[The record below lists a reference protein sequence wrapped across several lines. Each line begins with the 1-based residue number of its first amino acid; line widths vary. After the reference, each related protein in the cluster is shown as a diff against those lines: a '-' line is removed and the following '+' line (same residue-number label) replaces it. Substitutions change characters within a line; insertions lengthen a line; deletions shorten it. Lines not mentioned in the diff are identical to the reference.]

1 MRTPLPLYLALFGSL
16 ALAGCQ
22 ENDSE
27 PDPASHYD
35 VTLTYT
41 EQGVPHIKAADYVSL
56 GFGVGYAHGEEN
68 LCTLSEQIMK
78 LQGDKS
84 RWLGAGEQQ
93 RNLLSDLGYRSLDL
107 PGQAA
112 SLYDKLTPEA
122 RDLIEGYVA
131 GFNHSLAER
140 TSPADYP
147 SPCREAEWVDPIT
160 PVQLLAYHLD
170 LAQLAS
176 GRSFISAM
184 ASAQPPTDG
193 ILARAALPAPEL
205 DPVSLLTS
213 EGIGS
218 NGWALGAD
226 RSSNANS
233 LLLGNPHFP
242 WDGELRF
249 FEQHLQIPGELNVTG
264 ATMMGFPA
272 ILIGFNE
279 QLGWTHTV
287 SQSKRFTLY
296 QLSLDPD
303 NPLRYRYGDQWRE
316 MSQKQITVQVRQA
329 DGSLQP
335 HVQTLY
341 GSHFGPLVNLASLSP
356 TLGWTRNS
364 AISLRDANAGNYRML
379 EQWLAMAK
387 AQSTPAFFDALAAHQ
402 GVPWVNTLLV
412 DKSGQASYVDAT
424 QVPRLG
430 ARAEA
435 WWRAASQTPQLAP
448 IWQDGEGSVL
458 LPGNDPDFEWMD
470 SGQTRTPGLVPLSQ
484 APRQTRSD
492 YVYNANSSHWL
503 TNLAAPLEGY
513 SILYGPEQTVRSP
526 RTRYNAQ
533 LISTPDAMGLT
544 GADRRFTLQTLQQVL
559 THNGSLFARELREP
573 LLARCEAHPQI
584 LLTGGPLDLT
594 PSCKALANWDGEY
607 QLESRGA
614 HLMREWLTAFRT
626 SGHRDI
632 KDELFAIPFNPA
644 QAATTP
650 NGLAPWRGAPDQDP
664 ALLALAQAQQRLQAA
679 GIAPDAALGTLQ
691 FVQKAAG
698 LSPIPLPGGHS
709 FEGLFNMVQT
719 NLPSRSTSSLANIV
733 TGKAVPG
740 TTLRSLD
747 DDGDGQAELRYRA
760 NYGSSFVLALQFD
773 ANGPRAERFLSYGQ
787 SHDPESPHFTDQ
799 TELFA
804 RQQWQP
810 MRFTDEEI
818 AAHRERTLH
827 LKVPRVARP

>member
-1 MRTPLPLYLALFGSL
+1 MKTHFPLTLLGCLV
-16 ALAGCQ
+16 LAGCQ
-22 ENDSE
+22 ENNSE
-27 PDPASHYD
+27 PDPARHYD

-41 EQGVPHIKAADYVSL
+41 EQGVPHIKANDYASL
-56 GFGVGYAHGEEN
+56 GFGAGYAHAEEN

-78 LQGDKS
+78 LRGEKS

-93 RNLLSDLGYRSLDL
+93 RNLLSDVGYRVLDL
-107 PGQAA
+107 PAQAA
-112 SLYDKLTPEA
+112 ALYGKLAPDA
-122 RDLIEGYVA
+122 RDLVEGYVA
-131 GFNHSLAER
+131 GFNHSLAGR

-147 SPCREAEWVDPIT
+147 SPCRGAEWVEPIT

-184 ASAQPPTDG
+184 ASAQPPATASAQG
-193 ILARAALPAPEL
+193 RAALPAPAL

-249 FEQHLQIPGELNVTG
+249 YEQHLQIPGELNVTG

-296 QLSLDPD
+296 QLTLDPA

-316 MSQKQITVQVRQA
+316 MSQKEITVQVRQA

-335 HVQTLY
+335 YVQTLY
-341 GSHFGPLVNLASLSP
+341 ASHFGPMVNLASLSP
-356 TLGWTRNS
+356 SLGWTSSS
-364 AISLRDANAGNYRML
+364 AVSFRDANAGNYKML
-379 EQWLAMAK
+379 EQWLAMAR
-387 AQSTPAFFDALAAHQ
+387 AQSTPAFFEALAKHQ
-402 GVPWVNTLLV
+402 GVPWVNTLLI
-412 DKSGQASYVDAT
+412 DKTGQASYVDAT

-430 ARAEA
+430 TKAEA

-448 IWQDGEGSVL
+448 IWLDGEGSVL
-458 LPGNDPDFEWMD
+458 LPGNDPDFEWVD
-470 SGQTRTPGLVPLSQ
+470 SGQTRAPGLVPLSQ
-484 APRQTRSD
+484 APRLSRSD

-544 GADRRFTLQTLQQVL
+544 GADRRFTLQTLQGVM
-559 THNGSLFARELREP
+559 THNGSLFARELRDP
-573 LLARCEAHPQI
+573 LLARCQAHPQI
-584 LLTGGPLDLT
+584 QLTSGPLDLT
-594 PSCKALANWDGEY
+594 PSCNALANWDGEY

-632 KDELFAIPFNPA
+632 KDALFAIPFDPA
-644 QAATTP
+644 HGATTP
-650 NGLAPWRGAPDQDP
+650 RGLAPWSGAPDEDP

-679 GIAPDAALGTLQ
+679 GIAPDAELGALQ

-698 LSPIPLPGGHS
+698 LTPIALPGGNS

-719 NLPSRSTSSLANIV
+719 NLPSRSSSDLANIV
-733 TGKAVPG
+733 TGKAVAG

-747 DDGDGQAELRYRA
+747 DDGDGQPELRYRA

-773 ANGPRAERFLSYGQ
+773 DAGPKAERFLSYGQ

-799 TELFA
+799 TEQFA

-810 MRFTDEEI
+810 MRFTEQEI
-818 AAHRERTLH
+818 AAHLERTLH
-827 LKVPRVARP
+827 LKVLRTSSP

>member
-1 MRTPLPLYLALFGSL
+1 MRTPFPLTLLGCL
-16 ALAGCQ
+16 VLAGCQ
-22 ENDSE
+22 ENSSE
-27 PDPASHYD
+27 PDPARHYD

-41 EQGVPHIKAADYVSL
+41 EQGVPHIKANDYTSL
-56 GFGVGYAHGEEN
+56 GFGAGYAHAEEN

-78 LQGDKS
+78 LQGEKS

-93 RNLLSDLGYRSLDL
+93 RNLLSDVGYRSLDL
-107 PGQAA
+107 PAQAA
-112 SLYDKLTPEA
+112 ALYGRLAPDA
-122 RDLIEGYVA
+122 RHLIEGYVA
-131 GFNHSLAER
+131 GFNHSLSSRAG
-140 TSPADYP
+140 PADYP
-147 SPCREAEWVDPIT
+147 SPCRRAEWVEPIT

-176 GRSFISAM
+176 GRSFIGAM
-184 ASAQPPTDG
+184 ASAQPPG
-193 ILARAALPAPEL
+193 SGARARTALPVPEQ
-205 DPVSLLTS
+205 DPAALLTS

-233 LLLGNPHFP
+233 LLFGNPHFP

-249 FEQHLQIPGELNVTG
+249 YEQHLQIPGELNVTG

-296 QLSLDPD
+296 QLTLDPA

-316 MSQKQITVQVRQA
+316 MSQKAITVQVHQA

-335 HVQTLY
+335 YVQTVY
-341 GSHFGPLVNLASLSP
+341 ASHFGPMVNLASLSP
-356 TLGWTRNS
+356 SLGWTNS
-364 AISLRDANAGNYRML
+364 SAVSFRDANAGNYKML
-379 EQWLAMAK
+379 EQWLAMAR
-387 AQSTPAFFDALAAHQ
+387 AQSTPAFFEALAEHQ
-402 GVPWVNTLLV
+402 GVPWVNTLLI
-412 DKSGQASYVDAT
+412 DKTGQASYVDAT

-430 ARAEA
+430 AKAEA

-448 IWQDGEGSVL
+448 IWLDGEGSVL
-458 LPGNDPDFEWMD
+458 LPGNDPDFEWVD
-470 SGQTRTPGLVPLSQ
+470 SGQTRAPGLVPLSQ
-484 APRQTRSD
+484 APRLSRSD

-544 GADRRFTLQTLQQVL
+544 GADRRFTLQTLQGVV
-559 THNGSLFARELREP
+559 THNGSLFARELRDP
-573 LLARCEAHPQI
+573 LLARCQAHPLIQ
-584 LLTGGPLDLT
+584 LTSGPLDLT
-594 PSCKALANWDGEY
+594 PSCNALANWDGGY

-632 KDELFAIPFNPA
+632 KDALFAIPFDPA
-644 QAATTP
+644 HGATTP
-650 NGLAPWRGAPDQDP
+650 SGLAPWSGAPDEDP
-664 ALLALAQAQQRLQAA
+664 ALLALAQVQQRLQAA
-679 GIAPDAALGTLQ
+679 GIAPDAELGALQ

-698 LSPIPLPGGHS
+698 LTPIALPGGNS

-719 NLPSRSTSSLANIV
+719 NLPSRSSSDLANIV
-733 TGKAVPG
+733 TGKAVAG

-747 DDGDGQAELRYRA
+747 DDGDGQPELRYRA

-773 ANGPRAERFLSYGQ
+773 DAGPKAERFLSYGQ

-799 TELFA
+799 TEQFA

-810 MRFTDEEI
+810 MRFTEQEI
-818 AAHRERTLH
+818 AAHQERTLH
-827 LKVPRVARP
+827 LKVLRTTSP

>member
-1 MRTPLPLYLALFGSL
+1 MRTPFPLTLLGCL
-16 ALAGCQ
+16 VLAGCQ
-22 ENDSE
+22 ENSSE
-27 PDPASHYD
+27 PDPARHYD

-41 EQGVPHIKAADYVSL
+41 EQGVPHIKANDYASL
-56 GFGVGYAHGEEN
+56 GFGAGYAHAEEN
-68 LCTLSEQIMK
+68 LCTLSEQIIK
-78 LQGDKS
+78 LRGEKS

-93 RNLLSDLGYRSLDL
+93 RNLLSDVGYRSLDL
-107 PGQAA
+107 PAQAA
-112 SLYDKLTPEA
+112 ALYGRLAPDA
-122 RDLIEGYVA
+122 RHLIEGYVA
-131 GFNHSLAER
+131 GFNHSLSGRAG
-140 TSPADYP
+140 PADYP
-147 SPCREAEWVDPIT
+147 SPCRGAEWVEPIT
-160 PVQLLAYHLD
+160 PTQLLAYHLD

-176 GRSFISAM
+176 GRSFIGAM
-184 ASAQPPTDG
+184 ASAQPPG
-193 ILARAALPAPEL
+193 SGAWARAPLPVPEQ
-205 DPVSLLTS
+205 DPATLLTS

-249 FEQHLQIPGELNVTG
+249 YEQHLQIPGELNVTG

-296 QLSLDPD
+296 QLTLDPA

-316 MSQKQITVQVRQA
+316 MSQKAITVQVRQA

-335 HVQTLY
+335 YVQTVY
-341 GSHFGPLVNLASLSP
+341 ASHFGPMVNLASLSP
-356 TLGWTRNS
+356 SLGWTSSS
-364 AISLRDANAGNYRML
+364 AISFRDANAGNYKML
-379 EQWLAMAK
+379 EQWLAMAR
-387 AQSTPAFFDALAAHQ
+387 AQSTPAFFDALAEHQ
-402 GVPWVNTLLV
+402 GVPWVNTLLI
-412 DKSGQASYVDAT
+412 DKTGQASYVDAT

-430 ARAEA
+430 TKAEA

-448 IWQDGEGSVL
+448 IWLDGEGSVL
-458 LPGNDPDFEWMD
+458 LPGNDPDFEWVD
-470 SGQTRTPGLVPLSQ
+470 SGQTRVPGLVPLSQ

-533 LISTPDAMGLT
+533 LISTPDTMGLT
-544 GADRRFTLQTLQQVL
+544 GSDRRFTLQSLQRVL
-559 THNGSLFARELREP
+559 THNGSLFARELRDP
-573 LLARCEAHPQI
+573 LLARCQAHPLIQ
-584 LLTGGPLDLT
+584 LTGGPLDLT
-594 PSCKALANWDGEY
+594 PSCNALANWDGEY

-632 KDELFAIPFNPA
+632 KDALFAIPFDPA
-644 QAATTP
+644 HGATTP
-650 NGLAPWRGAPDQDP
+650 SGLAPWSGAPDLDP
-664 ALLALAQAQQRLQAA
+664 ALLALAQAQQRLQVA
-679 GIAPDAALGTLQ
+679 GIAPDAELGALQ

-698 LSPIPLPGGHS
+698 LTPIALPGGNS
-709 FEGLFNMVQT
+709 FEGMFNMVQT
-719 NLPSRSTSSLANIV
+719 NLPSRSSSDLANIV
-733 TGKAVPG
+733 TGKAVAG

-747 DDGDGQAELRYRA
+747 DDDDGQPELRYRA

-773 ANGPRAERFLSYGQ
+773 ATGPKAERFLSYGQ

-799 TELFA
+799 TEQFA

-810 MRFTDEEI
+810 MRFTEQEI
-818 AAHRERTLH
+818 AAHQERTLH
-827 LKVPRVARP
+827 LKVLRTTSP

>member
-1 MRTPLPLYLALFGSL
+1 MKTHFPLPLLGCLV
-16 ALAGCQ
+16 LAGCQ
-22 ENDSE
+22 ENSSE
-27 PDPASHYD
+27 PDPARHYD

-41 EQGVPHIKAADYVSL
+41 EQGVPHIKANDYASL
-56 GFGVGYAHGEEN
+56 GFGAGYAHAEEN

-78 LQGDKS
+78 LRGEKS

-93 RNLLSDLGYRSLDL
+93 RNLLSDVGYRSLDL
-107 PGQAA
+107 PAQAA
-112 SLYDKLTPEA
+112 ALYGKLAPDA
-122 RDLIEGYVA
+122 RDLVEGYVA
-131 GFNHSLAER
+131 GFNHSLAGR
-140 TSPADYP
+140 AGPADYP
-147 SPCREAEWVDPIT
+147 SPCRGAEWVEPIT

-184 ASAQPPTDG
+184 ASAQPPATAG
-193 ILARAALPAPEL
+193 AQGRAALPAPAL

-249 FEQHLQIPGELNVTG
+249 YEQHLQIPGKLNVTG

-296 QLSLDPD
+296 QLTLDPA
-303 NPLRYRYGDQWRE
+303 NPLRYRYGDRWRE
-316 MSQKQITVQVRQA
+316 MSQKEITVQVRQA

-341 GSHFGPLVNLASLSP
+341 ASHFGPMVNLASLSP
-356 TLGWTRNS
+356 SLGWISSS
-364 AISLRDANAGNYRML
+364 AVSLRDANAGNYKML
-379 EQWLAMAK
+379 EQWLAMAR
-387 AQSTPAFFDALAAHQ
+387 AQSTPAFFEALAEHQ
-402 GVPWVNTLLV
+402 GVPWVNTLLI
-412 DKSGQASYVDAT
+412 DKTGQASYVDAT

-430 ARAEA
+430 AKAEA

-448 IWQDGEGSVL
+448 IWLDGEGSVL
-458 LPGNDPDFEWMD
+458 LPGNDPDFEWVD
-470 SGQTRTPGLVPLSQ
+470 SGQTRAPGLVPLSQ
-484 APRQTRSD
+484 APRLSRSD

-544 GADRRFTLQTLQQVL
+544 GADRRFTLQTLQGVV
-559 THNGSLFARELREP
+559 THNGSLFARELRDP
-573 LLARCEAHPQI
+573 LLARCQAHPQI
-584 LLTGGPLDLT
+584 LLTSGPLDLT
-594 PSCKALANWDGEY
+594 PSCNALANWDGEY

-632 KDELFAIPFNPA
+632 KDALFAIPFNPA
-644 QAATTP
+644 HGATTP
-650 NGLAPWRGAPDQDP
+650 RGLAPWSGAPDEDP

-679 GIAPDAALGTLQ
+679 GIAPDAELGALQ

-698 LSPIPLPGGHS
+698 LTPIALPGGNS
-709 FEGLFNMVQT
+709 FEGMFNMVQT
-719 NLPSRSTSSLANIV
+719 NLPSRSSSDLANIV
-733 TGKAVPG
+733 TGKAVAG

-747 DDGDGQAELRYRA
+747 DDGDGQPELRYRA

-773 ANGPRAERFLSYGQ
+773 DAGPKAERFLSYGQ
-787 SHDPESPHFTDQ
+787 SHDPESPHFIDQ
-799 TELFA
+799 TEQFA

-810 MRFTDEEI
+810 MRFTEQEI
-818 AAHRERTLH
+818 AAHQERTLH
-827 LKVPRVARP
+827 LKVLRTSSP

>member
-1 MRTPLPLYLALFGSL
+1 MKTHFPLTLLGCLV
-16 ALAGCQ
+16 LAGCQ
-22 ENDSE
+22 ENNSE
-27 PDPASHYD
+27 PDPARHYD

-41 EQGVPHIKAADYVSL
+41 EQGVPHIKANDYASL
-56 GFGVGYAHGEEN
+56 GFGAGYAHAEEN

-78 LQGDKS
+78 LRGEKS

-93 RNLLSDLGYRSLDL
+93 RNLFSDVGYRALDL
-107 PGQAA
+107 PAQAA
-112 SLYDKLTPEA
+112 ALYGKLAPDA
-122 RDLIEGYVA
+122 RDLVEGYVA
-131 GFNHSLAER
+131 GFNHSLAGR

-147 SPCREAEWVDPIT
+147 SPCLGAEWVEPIT

-184 ASAQPPTDG
+184 ASAQPPATAG
-193 ILARAALPAPEL
+193 AQGRAALPAPAL

-249 FEQHLQIPGELNVTG
+249 YEQHLQIPGKLNVTG

-296 QLSLDPD
+296 QLTLDPA

-316 MSQKQITVQVRQA
+316 MSQKAITVQVHQA

-335 HVQTLY
+335 YVQTVY
-341 GSHFGPLVNLASLSP
+341 ASHFGPMVNLASLSP
-356 TLGWTRNS
+356 SLGWTNS
-364 AISLRDANAGNYRML
+364 SAVSFRDANAGNYKML
-379 EQWLAMAK
+379 EQWLAMAR
-387 AQSTPAFFDALAAHQ
+387 AQSTPAFFEALAEHQ
-402 GVPWVNTLLV
+402 GVPWVNTLLI
-412 DKSGQASYVDAT
+412 DKTGQASYVDAT

-430 ARAEA
+430 AKAEA

-448 IWQDGEGSVL
+448 IWLDGEGSVL
-458 LPGNDPDFEWMD
+458 LPGNDPDFEWVD
-470 SGQTRTPGLVPLSQ
+470 SGQTRAPGLVPLSQ

-533 LISTPDAMGLT
+533 LISTPDTMGLT
-544 GADRRFTLQTLQQVL
+544 GADRRFTLQTLQRVL
-559 THNGSLFARELREP
+559 THNGSLFARELRDP
-573 LLARCEAHPQI
+573 LLARCQAHPQI
-584 LLTGGPLDLT
+584 QLTSGPLDLT
-594 PSCKALANWDGEY
+594 PSCNALANWDGEY
-607 QLESRGA
+607 QLESRGT

-632 KDELFAIPFNPA
+632 KDALFAIPFDPA
-644 QAATTP
+644 HGATTP
-650 NGLAPWRGAPDQDP
+650 RGLAPWSGAPDEDP

-679 GIAPDAALGTLQ
+679 GIAPDAELGALQ

-698 LSPIPLPGGHS
+698 LTPIALPGGNS

-719 NLPSRSTSSLANIV
+719 NLPSRSSSDLANIV
-733 TGKAVPG
+733 TGKAVAG

-747 DDGDGQAELRYRA
+747 DDGDGQPELRYRA

-773 ANGPRAERFLSYGQ
+773 DAGPKAERFLSYGQ

-799 TELFA
+799 TEQFA

-810 MRFTDEEI
+810 MRFTEQEI
-818 AAHRERTLH
+818 AAHLERTLH
-827 LKVPRVARP
+827 LKVLRTSSP

>member
-1 MRTPLPLYLALFGSL
+1 MKTHFPLPLLGCLV
-16 ALAGCQ
+16 LAGCQ
-22 ENDSE
+22 ENSSE
-27 PDPASHYD
+27 PDPARHYD

-41 EQGVPHIKAADYVSL
+41 EQGVPHIKANDYASL
-56 GFGVGYAHGEEN
+56 GFGAGYAHAEEN

-78 LQGDKS
+78 LRGEKS

-93 RNLLSDLGYRSLDL
+93 RNLLSDVGYRALDL
-107 PGQAA
+107 PAQAA
-112 SLYDKLTPEA
+112 ALYGKLAPDA
-122 RDLIEGYVA
+122 RDLVEGYVA
-131 GFNHSLAER
+131 GFNHSLAGR
-140 TSPADYP
+140 AGPADYP
-147 SPCREAEWVDPIT
+147 SPCRGAEWVEPIT

-170 LAQLAS
+170 RAQLAS

-184 ASAQPPTDG
+184 ASAQPPATAG
-193 ILARAALPAPEL
+193 AQGRAALPAPAL

-249 FEQHLQIPGELNVTG
+249 FEQHLQIPGKLNVTG

-296 QLSLDPD
+296 QLTLDPA

-316 MSQKQITVQVRQA
+316 MSQKEITVQVRQA

-341 GSHFGPLVNLASLSP
+341 ASHFGPMVNLASLSP
-356 TLGWTRNS
+356 TLGWTSSS
-364 AISLRDANAGNYRML
+364 AVSFRDANAGNYKML
-379 EQWLAMAK
+379 EQWLAMAR
-387 AQSTPAFFDALAAHQ
+387 AQSTPAFFEALAEHQ

-412 DKSGQASYVDAT
+412 DKTGQASYVDAT

-430 ARAEA
+430 AKAEA

-448 IWQDGEGSVL
+448 IWLDGEGSVL
-458 LPGNDPDFEWMD
+458 LPGNDPDFEWVD
-470 SGQTRTPGLVPLSQ
+470 SGQTRAPGLVPLSQ

-533 LISTPDAMGLT
+533 LISTPDTMGLT
-544 GADRRFTLQTLQQVL
+544 GSDRRFTLQSLQRVL
-559 THNGSLFARELREP
+559 THNGSLFARELRDP
-573 LLARCEAHPQI
+573 LVARCQAHPQI
-584 LLTGGPLDLT
+584 LLTSGPLDLT
-594 PSCKALANWDGEY
+594 PSCNALANWDGEY

-632 KDELFAIPFNPA
+632 KDALFAIPFDPA
-644 QAATTP
+644 HGATTP
-650 NGLAPWRGAPDQDP
+650 SGLAPWSGAPDEDP

-679 GIAPDAALGTLQ
+679 GIAPDAELGALQ

-698 LSPIPLPGGHS
+698 LTPIALPGGNS

-719 NLPSRSTSSLANIV
+719 NLPSRSSSDLANIV
-733 TGKAVPG
+733 TGKAVAG

-747 DDGDGQAELRYRA
+747 DDGDGQPELRYRA

-773 ANGPRAERFLSYGQ
+773 DAGPKAERFLSYGQ

-799 TELFA
+799 TEQFA

-810 MRFTDEEI
+810 MRFTEQEI
-818 AAHRERTLH
+818 AAHLERTLH
-827 LKVPRVARP
+827 LKVLRTSSP

>member
-1 MRTPLPLYLALFGSL
+1 MRTPFPLTLLGCL
-16 ALAGCQ
+16 VLAGCQ
-22 ENDSE
+22 ENSSE
-27 PDPASHYD
+27 PDPARHYD

-41 EQGVPHIKAADYVSL
+41 EQGVPHIKANDYASL
-56 GFGVGYAHGEEN
+56 GFGAGYAHAEEN

-78 LQGDKS
+78 LRGEKS

-93 RNLLSDLGYRSLDL
+93 RNLLSDVGYRSLDL
-107 PGQAA
+107 PAQAA
-112 SLYDKLTPEA
+112 ALYGRLAPGA
-122 RDLIEGYVA
+122 RHLIEGYVA
-131 GFNHSLAER
+131 GFNHSLSGRAG
-140 TSPADYP
+140 PADYP
-147 SPCREAEWVDPIT
+147 SPCRGAEWVEPIT
-160 PVQLLAYHLD
+160 PTQLLAYHLD

-176 GRSFISAM
+176 GRSFIGAM
-184 ASAQPPTDG
+184 ASAQPPGSGTQ
-193 ILARAALPAPEL
+193 ARALPDPEAEW
-205 DPVSLLTS
+205 LLTA

-249 FEQHLQIPGELNVTG
+249 YEQHLQIPGELNVTG

-296 QLSLDPD
+296 QLTLDPA

-316 MSQKQITVQVRQA
+316 MSQKAITVQVRQA

-335 HVQTLY
+335 YVQTVY
-341 GSHFGPLVNLASLSP
+341 ASHFGPMVNLASLSP
-356 TLGWTRNS
+356 SLGWTSSS
-364 AISLRDANAGNYRML
+364 AISFRDANAGNYKML
-379 EQWLAMAK
+379 EQWLAMAR

-402 GVPWVNTLLV
+402 GVPWVNTLLI
-412 DKSGQASYVDAT
+412 DKTGQASYVDAT

-430 ARAEA
+430 TKAEA

-448 IWQDGEGSVL
+448 IWLDGEGSVL
-458 LPGNDPDFEWMD
+458 LPGNDPDFEWVD
-470 SGQTRTPGLVPLSQ
+470 SGQTRVAGLVPLSQ

-533 LISTPDAMGLT
+533 LISTPDTMGLT
-544 GADRRFTLQTLQQVL
+544 GSDRRFTLQSLQRVL

-573 LLARCEAHPQI
+573 LLARCQAHPLIQ
-584 LLTGGPLDLT
+584 LTSGPLDLT
-594 PSCKALANWDGEY
+594 PSCNALANWDGEY

-632 KDELFAIPFNPA
+632 KDALFAIPFDPA
-644 QAATTP
+644 HGATTP
-650 NGLAPWRGAPDQDP
+650 SGLAPWSGAPDLDP

-679 GIAPDAALGTLQ
+679 GIAPDAELGALQ

-698 LSPIPLPGGHS
+698 LSPIALPGGNS
-709 FEGLFNMVQT
+709 FEGMFNMVQT
-719 NLPSRSTSSLANIV
+719 NLPSRSSSDLANIV
-733 TGKAVPG
+733 TGKAVAG

-747 DDGDGQAELRYRA
+747 DDGDGQPELRYRA

-773 ANGPRAERFLSYGQ
+773 AAGPKAERFLSYGQ

-799 TELFA
+799 TEQFA

-810 MRFTDEEI
+810 MRFTEQEI
-818 AAHRERTLH
+818 AAHQERTLH
-827 LKVPRVARP
+827 LKVLRTTNP

>member
-1 MRTPLPLYLALFGSL
+1 MRTPFPLTLLGCL
-16 ALAGCQ
+16 VLAGCQ
-22 ENDSE
+22 ENSSE
-27 PDPASHYD
+27 PDPARHYD

-41 EQGVPHIKAADYVSL
+41 EQGVPHIKANDFASL
-56 GFGVGYAHGEEN
+56 GFGAGYAHAEEN

-78 LQGDKS
+78 LRGEKS

-93 RNLLSDLGYRSLDL
+93 RNLLSDVGYRSLDL
-107 PGQAA
+107 PAQAA
-112 SLYDKLTPEA
+112 ALYGRLAPDA
-122 RDLIEGYVA
+122 RHLIEGYVA
-131 GFNHSLAER
+131 GFNHSLSGRAG
-140 TSPADYP
+140 PADYP
-147 SPCREAEWVDPIT
+147 SPCRGAEWVEPIT
-160 PVQLLAYHLD
+160 PTQLLAYHLD

-176 GRSFISAM
+176 GRSFIGAM
-184 ASAQPPTDG
+184 ASAQPPG
-193 ILARAALPAPEL
+193 SSARARTALPVPEQ
-205 DPVSLLTS
+205 DPAALLTS

-249 FEQHLQIPGELNVTG
+249 YEQHLQIPGELNVTG

-296 QLSLDPD
+296 QLTLDPA

-316 MSQKQITVQVRQA
+316 MSQKEIAVQVRQA

-335 HVQTLY
+335 YLQTVY
-341 GSHFGPLVNLASLSP
+341 ASHFGPMVNLASLSP
-356 TLGWTRNS
+356 SLGWTSGS
-364 AISLRDANAGNYRML
+364 AISFRDANAGNYKML

-387 AQSTPAFFDALAAHQ
+387 AQSTPAFFDALAEHQ
-402 GVPWVNTLLV
+402 GVPWVNTLLI
-412 DKSGQASYVDAT
+412 DKTGQASYVDAT

-430 ARAEA
+430 TKAEA

-448 IWQDGEGSVL
+448 IWLDGEGSVL
-458 LPGNDPDFEWMD
+458 LPGNDPDFEWVD
-470 SGQTRTPGLVPLSQ
+470 SGQTRVAGLVPLSQ

-533 LISTPDAMGLT
+533 LISTPDTMGLT
-544 GADRRFTLQTLQQVL
+544 GSDRRFTLQSLQRVL
-559 THNGSLFARELREP
+559 THNGSLFARELRDP
-573 LLARCEAHPQI
+573 LLARCQAHPLIQ
-584 LLTGGPLDLT
+584 LTGGPLDLT
-594 PSCKALANWDGEY
+594 PSCNALANWDGEY

-632 KDELFAIPFNPA
+632 KDALFAIPFNPA
-644 QAATTP
+644 HGATTP
-650 NGLAPWRGAPDQDP
+650 SGLAPWSGAPDQDP

-679 GIAPDAALGTLQ
+679 GIAPDAELGALQ
-691 FVQKAAG
+691 FVQKSAG
-698 LSPIPLPGGHS
+698 LSPIALPGGNS
-709 FEGLFNMVQT
+709 FEGMFNMVQT
-719 NLPSRSTSSLANIV
+719 NLPSRSSSDLANIV
-733 TGKAVPG
+733 TGKAVAG

-747 DDGDGQAELRYRA
+747 DDGDGQPELRYRA

-773 ANGPRAERFLSYGQ
+773 AAGPKAERFLSYGQ

-799 TELFA
+799 TEQFA

-810 MRFTDEEI
+810 MRFTEQEI
-818 AAHRERTLH
+818 AAHQERTLH
-827 LKVPRVARP
+827 LKVLRATNP

>member
-1 MRTPLPLYLALFGSL
+1 MKTHFPLTLLGCLV
-16 ALAGCQ
+16 LAGCQ
-22 ENDSE
+22 ENSSE
-27 PDPASHYD
+27 PDPARHYD

-41 EQGVPHIKAADYVSL
+41 EQGVPHIKANDYASL
-56 GFGVGYAHGEEN
+56 GFGAGYAHAEEN

-78 LQGDKS
+78 LRGEKS

-93 RNLLSDLGYRSLDL
+93 RNLLSDVGYRALDL
-107 PGQAA
+107 PAQAA
-112 SLYDKLTPEA
+112 ALYGKLAPDA
-122 RDLIEGYVA
+122 RDLVEGYVA
-131 GFNHSLAER
+131 GFNHSLAGR
-140 TSPADYP
+140 AGPADYP
-147 SPCREAEWVDPIT
+147 SPCRGAEWVEPIT

-184 ASAQPPTDG
+184 ASAQPPATAG
-193 ILARAALPAPEL
+193 AQGRAVLPAPAL

-249 FEQHLQIPGELNVTG
+249 FEQHLQIPGKLNVTG

-296 QLSLDPD
+296 QLTLDPA

-316 MSQKQITVQVRQA
+316 MSQKEITVQVRQA

-341 GSHFGPLVNLASLSP
+341 ASHFGPMVNLASLSP
-356 TLGWTRNS
+356 TLGWTSSS
-364 AISLRDANAGNYRML
+364 AVSFRDPNAGNYKML
-379 EQWLAMAK
+379 EQWLAMAR
-387 AQSTPAFFDALAAHQ
+387 AQSTPAFFEALAEHQ

-412 DKSGQASYVDAT
+412 DKRGQASYVDAT

-430 ARAEA
+430 AKAEA

-448 IWQDGEGSVL
+448 IWLDGEGSVL
-458 LPGNDPDFEWMD
+458 LPGNDPDFEWVD
-470 SGQTRTPGLVPLSQ
+470 SGQTRAPGLVPLSQ

-533 LISTPDAMGLT
+533 LISTPDTMGLT

-559 THNGSLFARELREP
+559 THNGSLFARELRDP
-573 LLARCEAHPQI
+573 LVARCQAHPLIQ
-584 LLTGGPLDLT
+584 LTGGPLDLT
-594 PSCKALANWDGEY
+594 PSCNALANWDGEY

-632 KDELFAIPFNPA
+632 KDALFAIPFNPV

-650 NGLAPWRGAPDQDP
+650 SGLAPWSGAPDEDP

-679 GIAPDAALGTLQ
+679 GIAPDAELGTLQ
-691 FVQKAAG
+691 FVQKAAE
-698 LSPIPLPGGHS
+698 LTPIALPGGNS

-719 NLPSRSTSSLANIV
+719 NLPSRSSSDLANIV
-733 TGKAVPG
+733 TGKAVAG

-747 DDGDGQAELRYRA
+747 DDGDGQPELRYRA

-773 ANGPRAERFLSYGQ
+773 DAGPKAERFLSYGQ

-799 TELFA
+799 TEQFA

-810 MRFTDEEI
+810 MRFTEQEI
-818 AAHRERTLH
+818 AAHQERTLH
-827 LKVPRVARP
+827 LKVLRTNSP

>member
-1 MRTPLPLYLALFGSL
+1 MKTHFPLPLLGCLV
-16 ALAGCQ
+16 LAGCQ
-22 ENDSE
+22 ENNSE
-27 PDPASHYD
+27 PDPARHYD

-41 EQGVPHIKAADYVSL
+41 EQGVPHIKANDYASL
-56 GFGVGYAHGEEN
+56 GFGAGYAHAEEN

-78 LQGDKS
+78 LRGEKS

-93 RNLLSDLGYRSLDL
+93 RNLLSDVGYRALDL
-107 PGQAA
+107 PAQAA
-112 SLYDKLTPEA
+112 ALYDKLAPDA
-122 RDLIEGYVA
+122 RDLVEGYVA
-131 GFNHSLAER
+131 GFNHSLAGR

-147 SPCREAEWVDPIT
+147 SPCRGAEWVEPIT

-184 ASAQPPTDG
+184 ASAQPPATAG
-193 ILARAALPAPEL
+193 AQGRAALPAPAL

-226 RSSNANS
+226 RSSNVNS

-249 FEQHLQIPGELNVTG
+249 FEQHLQIPGKLNVTG

-296 QLSLDPD
+296 QLTLDPA

-316 MSQKQITVQVRQA
+316 MSQKEITVQVRQA

-335 HVQTLY
+335 YVQTVY
-341 GSHFGPLVNLASLSP
+341 ASHFGPMVNLASLSP
-356 TLGWTRNS
+356 TLGWTSSS
-364 AISLRDANAGNYRML
+364 AVSFRDANAGNYKML

-387 AQSTPAFFDALAAHQ
+387 AQSTPAFFEALAEHQ
-402 GVPWVNTLLV
+402 GVPWVNTLLI
-412 DKSGQASYVDAT
+412 DKTGQASYVDAT

-430 ARAEA
+430 AKAEA

-448 IWQDGEGSVL
+448 IWLDGEGSVL
-458 LPGNDPDFEWMD
+458 LPGNDPDFEWID
-470 SGQTRTPGLVPLSQ
+470 SGQTRAPGLVPLSQ

-533 LISTPDAMGLT
+533 LISTPDTMGLT
-544 GADRRFTLQTLQQVL
+544 GSDRRFTLQSLQQVL

-573 LLARCEAHPQI
+573 LLARCQAHPLIQ
-584 LLTGGPLDLT
+584 LTSGPLDLT
-594 PSCKALANWDGEY
+594 PSCNALANWDGEY

-632 KDELFAIPFNPA
+632 KDALFAIPFNPA

-650 NGLAPWRGAPDQDP
+650 RGLAPWSGTPDEDP

-679 GIAPDAALGTLQ
+679 GIAPDAELGALQ

-698 LSPIPLPGGHS
+698 LTPIALPGGNS
-709 FEGLFNMVQT
+709 FEGMFNMVQT
-719 NLPSRSTSSLANIV
+719 NLPSRSSSDLANIV
-733 TGKAVPG
+733 TGKAVAG

-747 DDGDGQAELRYRA
+747 DDGDGQPELRYRA

-773 ANGPRAERFLSYGQ
+773 AAGPKAERFLSYGQ

-799 TELFA
+799 TEQFA

-810 MRFTDEEI
+810 MRFTEQEI
-818 AAHRERTLH
+818 AAHQERTLH
-827 LKVPRVARP
+827 LKVLRTSSP

>member
-1 MRTPLPLYLALFGSL
+1 MKTHFPLPLLGCLV
-16 ALAGCQ
+16 LAGCQ
-22 ENDSE
+22 ENNSE
-27 PDPASHYD
+27 PDPARHYD

-41 EQGVPHIKAADYVSL
+41 EQGVPHIKANDYASL
-56 GFGVGYAHGEEN
+56 GFGAGYAHAEEN

-78 LQGDKS
+78 LRGEKS

-93 RNLLSDLGYRSLDL
+93 RNLLSDVGYRALDL
-107 PGQAA
+107 PAQAA
-112 SLYDKLTPEA
+112 ALYDKLAPDA
-122 RDLIEGYVA
+122 RDLVEGYVA
-131 GFNHSLAER
+131 GFNHSLAGR

-147 SPCREAEWVDPIT
+147 SPCRGAEWVEPIT

-184 ASAQPPTDG
+184 ASAQPPATAG
-193 ILARAALPAPEL
+193 AQGRAALPAPAL

-218 NGWALGAD
+218 NGWALGAN
-226 RSSNANS
+226 RSSNVNS

-296 QLSLDPD
+296 QLTLDPA

-316 MSQKQITVQVRQA
+316 MSQKEITVQVRQA

-341 GSHFGPLVNLASLSP
+341 ASHFGPMVNLASLSP
-356 TLGWTRNS
+356 SLGWTSSS
-364 AISLRDANAGNYRML
+364 AVSLRDANAGNYKML
-379 EQWLAMAK
+379 EQWLAMAR
-387 AQSTPAFFDALAAHQ
+387 AQSTPAFFEALAEHQ
-402 GVPWVNTLLV
+402 GVPWVNTLLI
-412 DKSGQASYVDAT
+412 DKTGQASYVDAT

-430 ARAEA
+430 AKAEA

-448 IWQDGEGSVL
+448 IWLDGEGSVL
-458 LPGNDPDFEWMD
+458 LPGNDPDFEWID
-470 SGQTRTPGLVPLSQ
+470 SGQTRAPGLVPLSQ

-533 LISTPDAMGLT
+533 LISTPDTMGLT
-544 GADRRFTLQTLQQVL
+544 GSDRRFTLQSLQRVL
-559 THNGSLFARELREP
+559 THNGSLFARELRDP
-573 LLARCEAHPQI
+573 LLARCQAHPLIQ
-584 LLTGGPLDLT
+584 LTSGPLDLT
-594 PSCKALANWDGEY
+594 PSCNALANWDGEY

-632 KDELFAIPFNPA
+632 KDALFAIPFDPA
-644 QAATTP
+644 HGATTP
-650 NGLAPWRGAPDQDP
+650 RGLAPWSGAPDEDP

-679 GIAPDAALGTLQ
+679 GIAPDAELGALQ

-698 LSPIPLPGGHS
+698 LTPIALPGGNS
-709 FEGLFNMVQT
+709 FEGMFNMVQT
-719 NLPSRSTSSLANIV
+719 NLPSRSSSDLANIV
-733 TGKAVPG
+733 TGKAVAG

-747 DDGDGQAELRYRA
+747 DDGDGQPELRYRA

-773 ANGPRAERFLSYGQ
+773 AAGPKAERFLSYGQ

-799 TELFA
+799 TEQFA

-810 MRFTDEEI
+810 MRFTEQEI
-818 AAHRERTLH
+818 AAHQERTLH
-827 LKVPRVARP
+827 LKVLRTSSP

>member
-1 MRTPLPLYLALFGSL
+1 MKTHFPLPLLGCLV
-16 ALAGCQ
+16 LAGCQ
-22 ENDSE
+22 ENSSE
-27 PDPASHYD
+27 PDPARHYD

-41 EQGVPHIKAADYVSL
+41 EQGVPHIKANDYASL
-56 GFGVGYAHGEEN
+56 GFGAGYAHAEEN

-78 LQGDKS
+78 LRGEKS

-93 RNLLSDLGYRSLDL
+93 RNLLSDVGYRALDL
-107 PGQAA
+107 PAQAA
-112 SLYDKLTPEA
+112 ALYGKLAPDA
-122 RDLIEGYVA
+122 RDLVEGYVA
-131 GFNHSLAER
+131 GFNHSLAGR

-147 SPCREAEWVDPIT
+147 SPCRGAEWVEPIT

-184 ASAQPPTDG
+184 ASAQPPATAG
-193 ILARAALPAPEL
+193 AQGRAALPAPAL

-226 RSSNANS
+226 RSSNVNS

-249 FEQHLQIPGELNVTG
+249 FEQHLQIPGKLNVTG

-296 QLSLDPD
+296 QLTLDPA

-316 MSQKQITVQVRQA
+316 MSQKEITVQVRQA

-341 GSHFGPLVNLASLSP
+341 ASHFGPMVNLASLSP
-356 TLGWTRNS
+356 TLGWTSSS
-364 AISLRDANAGNYRML
+364 AVSFRDANAGNYKML
-379 EQWLAMAK
+379 EQWLAMAR
-387 AQSTPAFFDALAAHQ
+387 AQSTPAFFEALAEHQ
-402 GVPWVNTLLV
+402 GVPWVNTLLI
-412 DKSGQASYVDAT
+412 DKRGQASYVDAT

-430 ARAEA
+430 AKAEA

-448 IWQDGEGSVL
+448 IWLDGEGSVL
-458 LPGNDPDFEWMD
+458 LPGNDPDFEWVD
-470 SGQTRTPGLVPLSQ
+470 SGQTRAPGLVPLSQ

-533 LISTPDAMGLT
+533 LISTPDTMGLT
-544 GADRRFTLQTLQQVL
+544 GSDRRFTLQSLQRVL
-559 THNGSLFARELREP
+559 THNGSLFARELRDP
-573 LLARCEAHPQI
+573 LVARCQAHPQI
-584 LLTGGPLDLT
+584 LLTSGPLDLT
-594 PSCKALANWDGEY
+594 PSCNALANWDGEY

-632 KDELFAIPFNPA
+632 KDALFAIPFDPA
-644 QAATTP
+644 HGATTP
-650 NGLAPWRGAPDQDP
+650 RGLAPWSGGPDEDP

-679 GIAPDAALGTLQ
+679 GIAPDAELGALQ

-698 LSPIPLPGGHS
+698 LTPIALPGGNS
-709 FEGLFNMVQT
+709 FEGMFNMVQT
-719 NLPSRSTSSLANIV
+719 NLPSRSSSDLANIV
-733 TGKAVPG
+733 TGKAVAG

-747 DDGDGQAELRYRA
+747 DDGDGQPELRYRA

-773 ANGPRAERFLSYGQ
+773 DAGPKAERFLSYGQ

-799 TELFA
+799 TEQFA

-810 MRFTDEEI
+810 MRFTEQEI
-818 AAHRERTLH
+818 AAHQERTLH
-827 LKVPRVARP
+827 LKVLRTTSP

>member
-1 MRTPLPLYLALFGSL
+1 MKTHFPLPLLGCLI
-16 ALAGCQ
+16 LAGCQ
-22 ENDSE
+22 ENNSE
-27 PDPASHYD
+27 PDPARHYD

-41 EQGVPHIKAADYVSL
+41 EQGVPHIKANDYASL
-56 GFGVGYAHGEEN
+56 GFGAGYAHAEEN

-78 LQGDKS
+78 LRGEKS

-93 RNLLSDLGYRSLDL
+93 RNLLSDVGYRALDL
-107 PGQAA
+107 PAQAA
-112 SLYDKLTPEA
+112 ALYGKLAPDA
-122 RDLIEGYVA
+122 RDLVEGYVA
-131 GFNHSLAER
+131 GFNHSLAGR
-140 TSPADYP
+140 AGPADYP
-147 SPCREAEWVDPIT
+147 SPCRGAEWVEPIT

-184 ASAQPPTDG
+184 ASAQPPATAG
-193 ILARAALPAPEL
+193 AQGRTALPAPAL

-296 QLSLDPD
+296 QLTLDPA

-316 MSQKQITVQVRQA
+316 MSQKEITVQVRQA
-329 DGSLQP
+329 DGGLQP

-341 GSHFGPLVNLASLSP
+341 ASHFGPMVNLASLSP
-356 TLGWTRNS
+356 TLGWTSSS
-364 AISLRDANAGNYRML
+364 AVSFRDANAGNYKML
-379 EQWLAMAK
+379 EQWLAMAR
-387 AQSTPAFFDALAAHQ
+387 AQSTPAFFEALAEHQ
-402 GVPWVNTLLV
+402 GVPWVNTLLI
-412 DKSGQASYVDAT
+412 DKTGQASYVDAT

-430 ARAEA
+430 AKAEA

-448 IWQDGEGSVL
+448 IWLDGEGSVL
-458 LPGNDPDFEWMD
+458 LPGNDPDFEWVD
-470 SGQTRTPGLVPLSQ
+470 SGQTRVPGLVPLSQ

-544 GADRRFTLQTLQQVL
+544 GADRRFTLQTLQGVV
-559 THNGSLFARELREP
+559 THNSSLFARELRDP
-573 LLARCEAHPQI
+573 LLARCQAHPLIQ
-584 LLTGGPLDLT
+584 LTSGPLDLT
-594 PSCKALANWDGEY
+594 PSCNALANWDGEY

-632 KDELFAIPFNPA
+632 KNALFAIPFDPA
-644 QAATTP
+644 HGATTP
-650 NGLAPWRGAPDQDP
+650 SGLAPWSGAPDLDP

-679 GIAPDAALGTLQ
+679 GIAPDAELGALQ

-698 LSPIPLPGGHS
+698 LTPIALPGGNS
-709 FEGLFNMVQT
+709 FEGMFNMVQT
-719 NLPSRSTSSLANIV
+719 SLPSRSSSDLANIV
-733 TGKAVPG
+733 TGKAVAG
-740 TTLRSLD
+740 TTLRTLD
-747 DDGDGQAELRYRA
+747 DDGDGQPELRYRA

-773 ANGPRAERFLSYGQ
+773 DAGPKAERFLSYGQ

-810 MRFTDEEI
+810 MRFTEQEI
-818 AAHRERTLH
+818 AAHQERTLH
-827 LKVPRVARP
+827 LKVLRTTSP

>member
-1 MRTPLPLYLALFGSL
+1 MKTHFPLTLLGCLV
-16 ALAGCQ
+16 LAGCQ
-22 ENDSE
+22 ENNSE
-27 PDPASHYD
+27 PDPARHYD

-41 EQGVPHIKAADYVSL
+41 EQGVPHIKANDYASL
-56 GFGVGYAHGEEN
+56 GFGAGYAHAEEN

-78 LQGDKS
+78 LRGEKS

-93 RNLLSDLGYRSLDL
+93 RNLLSDVGYRVLDL
-107 PGQAA
+107 PAQAA
-112 SLYDKLTPEA
+112 ALYGKLAPDA
-122 RDLIEGYVA
+122 RDLVEGYVA
-131 GFNHSLAER
+131 GFNHSLAGR

-147 SPCREAEWVDPIT
+147 SPCRGAEWVEPIT

-184 ASAQPPTDG
+184 ASAQPPATASAQG
-193 ILARAALPAPEL
+193 RAALPAPAL

-249 FEQHLQIPGELNVTG
+249 FEQHLQIPGKLNVTG

-296 QLSLDPD
+296 QLTLDPT

-316 MSQKQITVQVRQA
+316 MSQKEITVQVRQA

-341 GSHFGPLVNLASLSP
+341 ASHFGPMVNLASLSP
-356 TLGWTRNS
+356 TLGWTSSS
-364 AISLRDANAGNYRML
+364 AVSFRDANAGNYKML
-379 EQWLAMAK
+379 EQWLAMAR
-387 AQSTPAFFDALAAHQ
+387 AQSTPAFFEALAEHQ
-402 GVPWVNTLLV
+402 GVPWVNTLLI
-412 DKSGQASYVDAT
+412 DKTGQASYVDAT

-430 ARAEA
+430 AKAEA

-448 IWQDGEGSVL
+448 IWLDGEGSVL
-458 LPGNDPDFEWMD
+458 LPGNDPDFEWID
-470 SGQTRTPGLVPLSQ
+470 SGQTRAPGLVPLSQ

-533 LISTPDAMGLT
+533 LISTPDTMGLT
-544 GADRRFTLQTLQQVL
+544 GSDRRFTLQSLQRVL
-559 THNGSLFARELREP
+559 THNGSLFARELRDP
-573 LLARCEAHPQI
+573 LLARCQAHPLIQ
-584 LLTGGPLDLT
+584 LTSGPLDLT
-594 PSCKALANWDGEY
+594 PSCNALANWDGEY

-632 KDELFAIPFNPA
+632 KDALFAIPFDPA
-644 QAATTP
+644 HGATTP
-650 NGLAPWRGAPDQDP
+650 SGLAPWSGAPDEDP
-664 ALLALAQAQQRLQAA
+664 ALLALAQVQQRLQAA
-679 GIAPDAALGTLQ
+679 GIAPDAELGALQ

-698 LSPIPLPGGHS
+698 LTPIAQPGGNS

-719 NLPSRSTSSLANIV
+719 NLPSRSSSDLANIV
-733 TGKAVPG
+733 TGKAVAG

-747 DDGDGQAELRYRA
+747 DDGDGQPELRYRA

-773 ANGPRAERFLSYGQ
+773 DAGPKAERFLSYGQ

-799 TELFA
+799 TEQFA

-810 MRFTDEEI
+810 MRFTEQEI
-818 AAHRERTLH
+818 AAHQERTLH
-827 LKVPRVARP
+827 LKVLRTSSP

>member
-1 MRTPLPLYLALFGSL
+1 MKTHFPLPLLGCLV
-16 ALAGCQ
+16 LAGCQ
-22 ENDSE
+22 ENSSE
-27 PDPASHYD
+27 PDPARHYD

-41 EQGVPHIKAADYVSL
+41 EQGVPHIKANDYASL
-56 GFGVGYAHGEEN
+56 GFGAGYAHAEEN

-78 LQGDKS
+78 LRGEKS

-93 RNLLSDLGYRSLDL
+93 RNLLSDVGYRALDL
-107 PGQAA
+107 PAQAA
-112 SLYDKLTPEA
+112 ALYGKLAPDA
-122 RDLIEGYVA
+122 RDLVKGYVA
-131 GFNHSLAER
+131 GFNHSLAGR
-140 TSPADYP
+140 AGPADYP
-147 SPCREAEWVDPIT
+147 SPCRGAEWVEPIT

-184 ASAQPPTDG
+184 ASAQPPATAG
-193 ILARAALPAPEL
+193 AQGRAALPAPAL
-205 DPVSLLTS
+205 DPVSQLTS

-249 FEQHLQIPGELNVTG
+249 FEQHLQIPGKLNVTG

-296 QLSLDPD
+296 QLTLDPA

-316 MSQKQITVQVRQA
+316 MSQKEITVQVRQA

-341 GSHFGPLVNLASLSP
+341 ASHFGPMVNLASLSP
-356 TLGWTRNS
+356 TLGWTSSS
-364 AISLRDANAGNYRML
+364 AVSFRDANAGNYKML
-379 EQWLAMAK
+379 EQWLAMAR
-387 AQSTPAFFDALAAHQ
+387 AQSTPAFFEALAEHQ
-402 GVPWVNTLLV
+402 GVPWVNTLLI
-412 DKSGQASYVDAT
+412 DKTGQASYVDAT

-430 ARAEA
+430 AKAEA

-448 IWQDGEGSVL
+448 IWLDGEGSVL
-458 LPGNDPDFEWMD
+458 LPGNDPDFEWID
-470 SGQTRTPGLVPLSQ
+470 SGQTRAPGLVPLSQ

-533 LISTPDAMGLT
+533 LISTPDTMGLT
-544 GADRRFTLQTLQQVL
+544 GSDRRFTLQSLQRVL
-559 THNGSLFARELREP
+559 THNGSLFARELRDP
-573 LLARCEAHPQI
+573 LLARCQAHPLIQ
-584 LLTGGPLDLT
+584 LTSGPLDLT
-594 PSCKALANWDGEY
+594 PSCNALANWDGEY

-632 KDELFAIPFNPA
+632 KDALFAIPFDPA
-644 QAATTP
+644 HGATTP
-650 NGLAPWRGAPDQDP
+650 RGLAPWSGAPDEDP

-679 GIAPDAALGTLQ
+679 GIAPDAELGALQ

-698 LSPIPLPGGHS
+698 LTPIALPGGNS
-709 FEGLFNMVQT
+709 FEGMFNMVQT
-719 NLPSRSTSSLANIV
+719 NLPSRSSSDLANIV
-733 TGKAVPG
+733 TGKAVAG

-747 DDGDGQAELRYRA
+747 DDGDGQPELRYRA

-773 ANGPRAERFLSYGQ
+773 AAGPKAERFLSYGQ

-799 TELFA
+799 TEQFA

-810 MRFTDEEI
+810 MRFTEQEI
-818 AAHRERTLH
+818 AAHQERTLH
-827 LKVPRVARP
+827 LKVLRTRSP